1 MTTLKMVTSTLEM
14 SGTSSATSRTRAV
27 GPPMKTVGA
36 PSLTLAPHSVWSS
49 LREATPML
57 MNTVSA
63 PSARRICGESFLQLT
78 VSMGASGE
86 ARAAPRALPPMN
98 TSDDPLVIIPVTVSV
113 SGTSASA
120 IDSPRLAPT

>member
-1 MTTLKMVTSTLEM
+1 MTTLKMVTSTFDIR
-14 SGTSSATSRTRAV
+14 GTSSATSRTRAV
-27 GPPMKTVGA
+27 GPPMKTVGE

-57 MNTVSA
+57 MKTVSA
-63 PSARRICGESFLQLT
+63 PSASRICGESFLQLT
-78 VSMGASGE
+78 VSIGISGE
-86 ARAAPRALPPMN
+86 ARAAPMALLSMN
-98 TSDDPLVIIPVTVSV
+98 TSDEPLVIMPVTVRV